1 MSLLDKTEFT
11 QTDIENLLANQV
23 EESIILD
30 YKRGESLQISEASKK
45 ELAKDVSAF
54 ANSNGGLIIYG
65 VEETDHIPTGYV
77 YVDGNTI
84 TKEWIEQVIQ
94 TRIQRKI
101 DGLRIFPVRWNNNIQ
116 ESIYVVRIP
125 ESFDSP
131 HMTSNK
137 RFYKRYNFESVQMEE
152 YEIRQAYN
160 KTKYSKLEIDWPIIV
175 NGTTGRAY
183 QDLIE
188 TGEYKLWFHA
198 NNVGQVLD
206 KDFKLEV
213 KVPKS
218 IVDNDIVNRMNA
230 PKCLNN
236 KVKFTN
242 PTSDTFA
249 ITNESTIFPE
259 EKYQFGYANIRIND
273 VEQAKLLNIDCTLFY
288 SGGTEKK
295 QLNLEEIFIKH
306 NER

>member
-1 MSLLDKTEFT
+1 MSLLDKTDFL
-11 QTDIENLLANQV
+11 QIDIEELITNQL

-30 YKRGESLQISEASKK
+30 YKGGDALQMTEHSKK

-54 ANSNGGLIIYG
+54 ANSNGGIIIYG
-65 VEETDHIPTGYV
+65 ITETDHIPTGYV
-77 YVDGNTI
+77 YVNGDTI

-101 DGLRIFPVRWNNNIQ
+101 EGLRIFPIRWNGNNT
-116 ESIYVVRIP
+116 ESIYVIKIP
-125 ESFDSP
+125 ESYDSP

-137 RFYKRYNFESVQMEE
+137 KFYKRYNFESVQMEE

-160 KTKYSKLEIDWPIIV
+160 KTKNSKLEIDWPIIV

-183 QDLIE
+183 NDLID
-188 TGEYKLWFHA
+188 TGEYKLWFHTV
-198 NNVGQVLD
+198 NVGQILD

-218 IVDNDIVNRMNA
+218 IVDNEMLNRINA

-242 PTSDTFA
+242 PTADTFMV
-249 ITNESTIFPE
+249 TNESTIFPE
-259 EKYQFGYANIRIND
+259 EKYQFGYVNIRIND
-273 VEQAKLLNIDCTLFY
+273 VELVKNEVIETTLFF

-295 QLNLEEIFIKH
+295 QLRLEDIFINH
-306 NER
+306 SER